1 MFVFFDVKAVAG
13 RFLTP
18 TFGTLVAT
26 IASGSINFDET
37 FLAGLPNFAFAL
49 YFSVAVDWRPTLTS
63 SLLYEG
69 FVAVVFFS
77 FGIDFYVISSFC
89 ASEA

>member
-1 MFVFFDVKAVAG
+1 MFVFLDVKAVAG

-18 TFGTLVAT
+18 TFGTLVET

-37 FLAGLPNFAFAL
+37 FLAGLLNFAFVL
-49 YFSVAVDWRPTLTS
+49 YFSVAVDWRLPTLTS

-77 FGIDFYVISSFC
+77 FGASFC